1 MNPTYT
7 HVATTAANTFAYYA
21 VPDFV
26 RRPWLRRLARFGV
39 VAAIIGIEV
48 QMKPI
53 GLGTFATATSLNGT
67 AGDDVECDGNVRTDT
82 RASTNPNDDAES
94 APPERDA
101 TAASEQDATAA
112 SAEER
117 FINSVGGVTTYL
129 VAAGVA
135 TTVVAGTS
143 IAIEKAIFRRGERRR
158 AAGDRFAH
166 TKQALIASAILA
178 GLTAIIDKFDAPGA
192 TELA

>member
-21 VPDFV
+21 MPDFV

-39 VAAIIGIEV
+39 VATITGIEV

-53 GLGTFATATSLNGT
+53 GLGAFATPTSLDGG
-67 AGDDVECDGNVRTDT
+67 AGDGDGNGNV
-82 RASTNPNDDAES
+82 STNTGASANPHDDAES

-101 TAASEQDATAA
+101 AAESD
-112 SAEER
+112 EER
-117 FINSVGGVTTYL
+117 FINSAGGVTTYL

-192 TELA
+192 TELR

>member
-7 HVATTAANTFAYYA
+7 HVATTAANVFAYYA

-39 VAAIIGIEV
+39 VAAITGIEV

-53 GLGTFATATSLNGT
+53 GFGAFATPTNLNGG
-67 AGDDVECDGNVRTDT
+67 AGGGDVGGDGNLSTNT
-82 RASTNPNDDAES
+82 GASTNPHDDAES

-101 TAASEQDATAA
+101 TAE

>member
-101 TAASEQDATAA
+101 TAAS
-112 SAEER
+112 AEER
-117 FINSVGGVTTYL
+117 FINSVGGVTTYV